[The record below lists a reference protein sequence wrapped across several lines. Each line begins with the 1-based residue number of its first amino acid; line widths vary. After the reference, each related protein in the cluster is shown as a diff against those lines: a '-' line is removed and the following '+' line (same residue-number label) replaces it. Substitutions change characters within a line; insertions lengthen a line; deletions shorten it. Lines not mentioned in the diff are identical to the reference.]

1 MTQHS
6 AGCERVGV
14 GSAALHWLR
23 SRLMHHPGRT
33 RLLVFA
39 LVVAASG
46 CSSGFRFGAPDPV
59 TGQGE
64 EVLELWRGFHWVALG
79 VGLLIWG
86 LVVFSV
92 LRYRRRND
100 DLPSQSPENIPVE
113 IAYTVA
119 PLLVVIALFT
129 FTVGTQQEV
138 TALSDD
144 PDVVVDV
151 VGFQWSWQ
159 FDYPE
164 EGVTIRSDG
173 VTPPEMVLPV
183 GSTVR
188 FRLTSPDVIHSF
200 WVPRFLVKRDL
211 IPGIDNEIDVDV
223 TETGEWEGRCAE
235 FCGLDHYRMNFS
247 VAAVEP
253 AAYQVWLD
261 SERALAGGTRR

>member
-1 MTQHS
+1 MHQGRRTCLLGVALLAA
-6 AGCERVGV
+6 AG
-14 GSAALHWLR
+14 
-23 SRLMHHPGRT
+23 
-33 RLLVFA
+33 
-39 LVVAASG
+39 G

-64 EVLELWRGFHWVALG
+64 EVLGLWRGFHWIGLG

-100 DLPSQSPENIPVE
+100 ELPSQSPENIPVE

-119 PLLVVIALFT
+119 PLVVVIGLFA

-138 TALSDD
+138 TALSED

-159 FDYPE
+159 FHYPE

-173 VTPPEMVLPV
+173 VGAPEMVLPV
-183 GSTVR
+183 GSTIR
-188 FRLTSPDVIHSF
+188 FRLRSSDVIHSF

-211 IPGIDNEIDVDV
+211 IPGIDNEIEVEV
-223 TETGEWEGRCAE
+223 TEAGEWEGRCAE

-253 AAYQVWLD
+253 AAYQAWLD
-261 SERALAGGTRR
+261 DQRLLAEETR